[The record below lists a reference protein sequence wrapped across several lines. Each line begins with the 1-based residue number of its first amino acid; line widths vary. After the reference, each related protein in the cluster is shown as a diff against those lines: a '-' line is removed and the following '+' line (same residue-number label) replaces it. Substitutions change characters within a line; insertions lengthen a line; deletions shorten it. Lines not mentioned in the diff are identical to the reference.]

1 MDIEFDLAK
10 RDRTLAERGLD
21 FGDAGKVFAGH
32 HFTAPDL
39 RQDYPEPR
47 FVTFGKLYGRLVVLV
62 WTLRGTA
69 HRIISIRKA
78 NERETARYAPRLD

>member
-47 FVTFGKLYGRLVVLV
+47 FVTFGKLGWFWFGLCAARP
-62 WTLRGTA
+62 TA
-69 HRIISIRKA
+69 LSV
-78 NERETARYAPRLD
+78 